1 MAHVS
6 KTLILLLAR
15 VYSSNMFK
23 KPPNWKKILNNPK
36 DLAILVTSEHLQA
49 LVKKANAEYLH
60 WDKFRY
66 QALPNGIAP
75 EAAWALV
82 KIARLTNRENINVK
96 DEYGNPFSIFLTKEH
111 MKCLSFIDSYTSGTI
126 VTGESMPDE
135 TSKERLVIN
144 GLIEE
149 AISSSQIEG
158 ANTTRKVAKNMI
170 EQHLKPK
177 NKSEQM
183 IFNNYLT
190 MSQLEDWKERD
201 LTDDFLLELHKIL
214 TSDTLD
220 QKEDEGRFR
229 NDDDEVVVVEN
240 PTGTIAHVP
249 PKIKQAR
256 EQLIQLYTFINI
268 DDEENYVHPFV
279 KASILHF
286 LIGYIHPFVDGN
298 GRLARALFYWYLL
311 KKDYWMFKFL
321 PISLQIKKQDWKP
334 GYYRAFKYVESDESD
349 ITYFLS
355 YKLRLAKNA
364 IEDFIAYLKKKQKEA
379 NLLKE
384 KLVISHEINGR
395 QIDLITLLQKSPDL
409 EVDLQTYKH
418 RHHVAYETARVD
430 LITLEDKS
438 ILRKFKKGKKYV
450 FIRGAK
456 FPSDKAD

>member
-1 MAHVS
+1 
-6 KTLILLLAR
+6 
-15 VYSSNMFK
+15 MFK
-23 KPPNWKKILNNPK
+23 APPDWKKILNNPK
-36 DLAILVTSEHLQA
+36 DLAMLVTSKDLQA
-49 LVKKANAEYLH
+49 LVKKANTEYLH

-66 QALPNGIAP
+66 QAMPNSIAP
-75 EAAWALV
+75 EMAWALV
-82 KIARLTNRENINVK
+82 KIARLTNRENINIK
-96 DEYGNPFSIFLTKEH
+96 DEQGNPFSFFLTKEH

-170 EQHLKPK
+170 EQRLKPK

-183 IFNNYLT
+183 IFNNYLA
-190 MSQLEDWKERD
+190 MAQLEDWKKRD
-201 LTDDFLLELHKIL
+201 LTDDFLLELHEIL

-229 NDDDEVVVVEN
+229 NDDDEVIVVEN
-240 PTGTIAHVP
+240 PTGNIAHVP

-256 EQLIQLYTFINI
+256 EQLIQLYSFINI
-268 DDEENYVHPFV
+268 DDEEIYVHPFV

-321 PISLQIKKQDWKP
+321 PISLQIKKQNWKP
-334 GYYRAFKYVESDESD
+334 GYYRAFKYVESDEGD

-355 YKLRLAKNA
+355 YKLRLAKSA
-364 IEDFIAYLKKKQKEA
+364 IEEFIAYLKKKQKEA
-379 NLLKE
+379 NLLRE
-384 KLVISHEINGR
+384 KLVISREINGR
-395 QIDLITLLQKSPDL
+395 QIDLITLLQKNPTL
-409 EVDLQTYKH
+409 EVDLQIYKQRH
-418 RHHVAYETARVD
+418 RVAYETARVD
-430 LITLEDKS
+430 LTALEDKS
-438 ILRKFKKGKKYV
+438 ILRKIKKGKKYV
-450 FIRGAK
+450 FIRGTK
-456 FPSDKAD
+456 FPSDKVEK